1 MICGISL
8 RALVRPVGNV
18 SGRGAGRAPTPSLSV
33 TSEAM
38 HVSLARVAARGT
50 GCGTRDAT
58 GPLPEMAQRG
68 AAVDLPVEG
77 RPFLAS
83 DRRLCHCPPMRSK
96 CNEQTHGSNMWNGVA
111 STWFSS
117 CCLKSKVRN
126 RTVRIGAGG
135 PCLAPVAGVEIRH
148 LGSRGVAA
156 SVTSPGTTLL

>member
-1 MICGISL
+1 MEGVPAERRPRLCRLPRKQSMSVSPGW
-8 RALVRPVGNV
+8 RPEALVVGPGMQLVLFRKWRN
-18 SGRGAGRAPTPSLSV
+18 RGPRWIYP
-33 TSEAM
+33 
-38 HVSLARVAARGT
+38 
-50 GCGTRDAT
+50 
-58 GPLPEMAQRG
+58 Q
-68 AAVDLPVEG
+68 G
-77 RPFLAS
+77 RPFMAS

-111 STWFSS
+111 SAWFSS
-117 CCLKSKVRN
+117 CCLKSRVRN

>member
-58 GPLPEMAQRG
+58 GPLPEMAQPG
-68 AAVDLPVEG
+68 AAVVLPDEG
-77 RPFLAS
+77 RPLWHWTVGYVIVRPCA
-83 DRRLCHCPPMRSK
+83 RSATSRHMALT
-96 CNEQTHGSNMWNGVA
+96 CG
-111 STWFSS
+111 
-117 CCLKSKVRN
+117 
-126 RTVRIGAGG
+126 TVLQA
-135 PCLAPVAGVEIRH
+135 
-148 LGSRGVAA
+148 LGSQAA
-156 SVTSPGTTLL
+156 A